1 MATSGRR
8 NPGMDKKLAGRAA
21 VAAQSG
27 DLDAVRAAVAQDDA
41 VAGHWSV
48 LMNACFGG
56 HRDVAAFLVEAGA
69 DVNVQSPNAHRYR
82 PLHRAVEHKKT
93 IPKTPGHT
101 ATVRLLLEH
110 GADPMLR
117 GTWSL
122 HSAVAVAAF
131 GCTEFVPLLLEHASR
146 EPELYTAAALARHEE
161 LAALLAVAPDAATR
175 PDADSR
181 DGSWLPLQYCARSV
195 AGSEEGRVATAAL
208 LLDHGADPSAGL
220 DYACWSGNAGIVDL
234 LLQRGARLGD
244 DDTVNHLACDG
255 QVGILDVLLSHDAID
270 MNGTRGTGHHG
281 GYNPLGCAVNM
292 RSLKGVTW
300 FLDHGCDPNEVQSRS
315 GETALHVAASSG
327 AGVPLVRL
335 LVDRGVNVDQRD
347 AAGRTALDLARAK
360 GKTKLVA
367 FLSRL

>member
-1 MATSGRR
+1 
-8 NPGMDKKLAGRAA
+8 MDKKLAKRAA

-27 DLDAVRAAVAQDDA
+27 ALDAVRAAVDQDGA

-56 HRDVAAFLVEAGA
+56 HHDVAAFLIEAGA
-69 DVNVQSPNAHRYR
+69 DVNMQSPNAHRYR
-82 PLHRAVEHKKT
+82 PLHRTVEHKKT
-93 IPKTPGHT
+93 MPKTPGHT
-101 ATVRLLLEH
+101 ATVRVLLEH

-131 GCTEFVPLLLEHASR
+131 GCTEFVPVLLEHAPR
-146 EPELYTAAALARHEE
+146 EPEVYTAAALARHEE
-161 LAALLAVAPDAATR
+161 LAALLAETPDAATL

-195 AGSEEGRVATAAL
+195 ANTEQERVATVAL
-208 LLDHGADPSAGL
+208 LLEHGADPSSGL
-220 DYACWSGNAGIVDL
+220 DYACWSDNAGIVEL
-234 LLQRGARLGD
+234 LLQHGARLGD

-255 QVGILDVLLSHDAID
+255 QFRVLDLLLHHDAVD
-270 MNGTRGTGHHG
+270 MNGTRGTDHHG

-292 RSLKGVTW
+292 RSLRGVTW
-300 FLDHGCDPNEVQSRS
+300 FLDHGCDPDEVQSKN
-315 GETALHVAASSG
+315 GETALHVAVNSG

-335 LVDRGVNVDQRD
+335 LVDRGVNAKQRD
-347 AAGRTALDLARAK
+347 ATGQTALDLARAK
-360 GKTKLVA
+360 RKTKLVE
-367 FLSRL
+367 FLEGAA

>member
-1 MATSGRR
+1 
-8 NPGMDKKLAGRAA
+8 MDKKLAKRAA

-27 DLDAVRAAVAQDDA
+27 DLDAVRAAVAQDGA

-56 HRDVAAFLVEAGA
+56 RADVAAFLVEAGA

-93 IPKTPGHT
+93 MPKTPGHT
-101 ATVRLLLEH
+101 ATVRLLLEN

-117 GTWSL
+117 GTWNL
-122 HSAVAVAAF
+122 HSALAVAAF
-131 GCTEFVPLLLEHASR
+131 GCTEFLPLLVEHAPR
-146 EPELYTAAALARHEE
+146 EPELYTAAALARRAD
-161 LAALLAVAPDAATR
+161 LKALLSEQPGVAARAD
-175 PDADSR
+175 DDSR

-195 AGSEEGRVATAAL
+195 AGTEQERVATAAL
-208 LLDHGADPSAGL
+208 LLDHGADPSSAL
-220 DYACWSGNAGIVDL
+220 DYACWADNAGIVAL
-234 LLQRGARLGD
+234 LLDRGARLSD

-255 QVGILDVLLSHDAID
+255 QVGVLDVLLRHDAID

-300 FLDHGCDPNEVQSRS
+300 FLDHGCDPNEVQSES
-315 GETALHVAASSG
+315 GETALHVAVNSG

-347 AAGRTALDLARAK
+347 AAGNTALDVARAK
-360 GKTKLVA
+360 GKAKLVA
-367 FLSRL
+367 FLSRR

>member
-1 MATSGRR
+1 
-8 NPGMDKKLAGRAA
+8 MDRKLAQRAA
-21 VAAQSG
+21 AAAQAG
-27 DLDAVRAAVAQDDA
+27 ELNAVRAAVAQDGA
-41 VAGHWSV
+41 VARHWSL

-56 HRDVAAFLVEAGA
+56 RSEIAAFLIAAGA

-93 IPKTPGHT
+93 MPKTPDHT

-122 HSAVAVAAF
+122 HSAVAVAAL
-131 GCTEFVPLLLEHASR
+131 GCTEFLPLLLEHAPR
-146 EPELYTAAALARHEE
+146 QPDPYTAAVLAPYAD
-161 LAALLAVAPDAATR
+161 LAAILAETPDAATH
-175 PDADSR
+175 PDAESR

-195 AGSEEGRVATAAL
+195 ASAEQDRVATAAL
-208 LLDHGADPSAGL
+208 LLDHGADASSAL
-220 DYACWSGNAGIVDL
+220 DYACWSDNGGAVEL
-234 LLQRGARLGD
+234 LLDRGACLSD

-255 QVGILDVLLSHDAID
+255 QVGVLDVLLRHDAID

-292 RSLKGVTW
+292 RSLRGVTW
-300 FLDHGCDPNEVQSRS
+300 FLDHGCDPNNVHSTS
-315 GETALHVAASSG
+315 GETALHVAVNSG

-335 LVDRGVNVDQRD
+335 LAERGVSVNQRD
-347 AAGRTALDLARAK
+347 ATGHTALDLAHAK
-360 GKTKLVA
+360 RKTKLA
-367 FLSRL
+367 EFLSHL

>member
-1 MATSGRR
+1 
-8 NPGMDKKLAGRAA
+8 MDRKLAQRAA
-21 VAAQSG
+21 AAAHAG
-27 DLDAVRAAVAQDDA
+27 DLDSVRVAVTQDA
-41 VAGHWSV
+41 EISRHWSV

-56 HRDVAAFLVEAGA
+56 QPEVVALLIDEGA
-69 DVNVQSPNAHRYR
+69 DVNVLAPTAHRYR

-93 IPKTPGHT
+93 MPKTPGHS
-101 ATVRLLLEH
+101 ATVRLLLER

-117 GTWSL
+117 GTWNL

-131 GCTEFVPLLLEHASR
+131 GCTEFVPLLLEHGPR
-146 EPELYTAAALARHEE
+146 QPELYTAAALAHHEE
-161 LAALLAVAPDAATR
+161 LATLLAETPAAATL

-195 AGSEEGRVATAAL
+195 AGTEEERVATAAV
-208 LLDHGADPSAGL
+208 LLDHGADPSTGL
-220 DYACWSGNAGIVDL
+220 DYACWSDNAGIVEL

-255 QVGILDVLLSHDAID
+255 QFGVLDLLLNHGVVD
-270 MNGTRGTGHHG
+270 MNGTRGTEHHG

-300 FLDHGCDPNEVQSRS
+300 FLDHGCDPGEVRS
-315 GETALHVAASSG
+315 KNGETALHVAVNSG

-335 LVDRGVNVDQRD
+335 LVERGVNVNQRD
-347 AAGRTALDLARAK
+347 AAGRTALDVAHAK
-360 GKTKLVA
+360 RKTKLVE

>member
-1 MATSGRR
+1 
-8 NPGMDKKLAGRAA
+8 MDRKLAKSAA
-21 VAAQSG
+21 AAAHSG
-27 DLDAVRAAVAQDDA
+27 DLDAVRAAAAQDSA
-41 VAGHWSV
+41 IARHWSV

-56 HRDVAAFLVEAGA
+56 QPEVVAFLIDQGA
-69 DVNVQSPNAHRYR
+69 DVDVLAPTAHRYR

-93 IPKTPGHT
+93 MPKTPGHT

-117 GTWSL
+117 GSWHL

-131 GCTEFVPLLLEHASR
+131 GCTEFLPLLLEHVPR
-146 EPELYTAAALARHEE
+146 EPDLYTAAVLARHGD
-161 LAALLAVAPDAATR
+161 LAAVLAGPAGAATR
-175 PDADSR
+175 ADPDSR
-181 DGSWLPLQYCARSV
+181 DGAWLPLQYCARSV
-195 AGSEEGRVATAAL
+195 AGTEEDRVATAAL
-208 LLDHGADPSAGL
+208 LLDHGADPSTGL
-220 DYACWSGNAGIVDL
+220 DYACWSDNAGIVDL

-255 QVGILDVLLSHDAID
+255 QFGVLELLLHHGAAD
-270 MNGTRGTGHHG
+270 MNGTRGTDHHG

-300 FLDHGCDPNEVQSRS
+300 FLDHGCHPDKVQSRN
-315 GETALHVAASSG
+315 GETALHVAVNSG

-335 LVDRGVNVDQRD
+335 LVERGVNVNQRD

-360 GKTKLVA
+360 RKTKLVE
-367 FLSRL
+367 FLAGSV

>member
-1 MATSGRR
+1 
-8 NPGMDKKLAGRAA
+8 MDKKLAKRAA
-21 VAAQSG
+21 SAAQSG
-27 DLDAVRAAVAQDDA
+27 DLEAVQAAVAQDGA
-41 VAGHWSV
+41 VARHWSV

-56 HRDVAAFLVEAGA
+56 YRDVAAFLIEAGA

-82 PLHRAVEHKKT
+82 PLHRTVEHKKT
-93 IPKTPGHT
+93 MPKTPGHS

-117 GTWSL
+117 GTWNL
-122 HSAVAVAAF
+122 HSAIAVAAL
-131 GCTEFVPLLLEHASR
+131 GCTEFLPLLVEHAAR
-146 EPELYTAAALARHEE
+146 EPDLYTAAVLARRADLE
-161 LAALLAVAPDAATR
+161 ALLAEQPGAAVLA
-175 PDADSR
+175 DNDSR

-195 AGSEEGRVATAAL
+195 AGTEQERVATAAL
-208 LLDHGADPSAGL
+208 LLGHGADPSSAL
-220 DYACWSGNAGIVDL
+220 DYACWADNGGIVAL
-234 LLQRGARLGD
+234 LLDRGARLSD

-255 QVGILDVLLSHDAID
+255 QVGVLEVLLQHDAID

-281 GYNPLGCAVNM
+281 GYNPMGCAVNM

-300 FLDHGCDPNEVQSRS
+300 FLDHGCDPNEVQSKS
-315 GETALHVAASSG
+315 GETALHVAVNSA

-347 AAGRTALDLARAK
+347 AAGHTALDLARAK

-367 FLSRL
+367 FLSRQ

>member
-1 MATSGRR
+1 
-8 NPGMDKKLAGRAA
+8 MDKKLAKSAA

-27 DLDAVRAAVAQDDA
+27 DLDAVRAAVMQDGA

-56 HRDVAAFLVEAGA
+56 HRDVAAFLIEAGA
-69 DVNVQSPNAHRYR
+69 DVNVQSPTAHRYR

-93 IPKTPGHT
+93 MPKTPGHT
-101 ATVRLLLEH
+101 ATVRVLLEH

-131 GCTEFVPLLLEHASR
+131 GCTEFVPLLLEHGPH
-146 EPELYTAAALARHEE
+146 EPDLYTTAALARHEE
-161 LAALLAVAPDAATR
+161 LAALLAERPDAATL

-181 DGSWLPLQYCARSV
+181 DGNWLPLQYCARSV
-195 AGSEEGRVATAAL
+195 AGTEEERVATAAL
-208 LLDHGADPSAGL
+208 LLDHGADPSTGL
-220 DYACWSGNAGIVDL
+220 DYACWSDNAGIVAL

-255 QVGILDVLLSHDAID
+255 QFGVLDLLLRHGAID
-270 MNGTRGTGHHG
+270 MNGTRGTDHHG

-300 FLDHGCDPNEVQSRS
+300 FLDHGCDPDEVQSKS
-315 GETALHVAASSG
+315 GETALHVAVNSG

-335 LVDRGVNVDQRD
+335 LVERGVNVNQRD
-347 AAGRTALDLARAK
+347 ADGHTALDLAHAK
-360 GKTKLVA
+360 RKTKLVELLEGA
-367 FLSRL
+367 A